1 MKNLVWEEKKF
12 SKCFLE
18 VELKWKNPPNSVLSE
33 NPVTRKRLRSHDS
46 SMEGH
51 PEEDGVRVDV
61 SAGIFPEREADGQP
75 AALSK
80 ESAPAPMKENAMPAA
95 HDDLIQEDSFI
106 SGIV

>member
-1 MKNLVWEEKKF
+1 
-12 SKCFLE
+12 
-18 VELKWKNPPNSVLSE
+18 
-33 NPVTRKRLRSHDS
+33 
-46 SMEGH
+46 MEGH

-106 SGIV
+106 SESRKSWVPECYRAFYLLYITNNNSYIVALVEQDIFTQS